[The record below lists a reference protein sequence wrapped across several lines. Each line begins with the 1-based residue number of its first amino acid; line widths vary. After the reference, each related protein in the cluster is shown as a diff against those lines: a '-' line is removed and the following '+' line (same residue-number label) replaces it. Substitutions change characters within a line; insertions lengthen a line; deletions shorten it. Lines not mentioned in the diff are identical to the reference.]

1 MGDYA
6 AAETHAE
13 LGIATY
19 DPARHHSLTY
29 AYSGHDP
36 GVCCR
41 AFSAMTLLLRGFPDQ
56 ALDRCRETLA
66 LAEREAHP
74 LTLALAQWAFSYV
87 HLMRREPDAGRRWA
101 EKEVA
106 LSEKYVLPLLLS
118 QGQFQLGWALADQ
131 GQLTEGIAAMLEG
144 LIAIS
149 ATGAEMGMPYFLS
162 ILAEAHGRNG
172 QVIEGV
178 ALVDRALAVASE
190 TGARFQL
197 PELHR
202 ARGNL
207 LLQQGQSKASAAE
220 ACFTQALQVAREQ
233 AVKFPELHAARD
245 LAALWIGQGALQKA
259 HDVLTPVYAWFTEGF
274 DTPDLQAA
282 EALLNELHA

>member
-1 MGDYA
+1 
-6 AAETHAE
+6 
-13 LGIATY
+13 
-19 DPARHHSLTY
+19 
-29 AYSGHDP
+29 
-36 GVCCR
+36 
-41 AFSAMTLLLRGFPDQ
+41 MTLLLRGFPDQ

-66 LAEREAHP
+66 LAERESHP
-74 LTLALAQWAFSYV
+74 LTMALAQWAFSYV
-87 HLMRREPDAGRRWA
+87 HLMRGEPDAGRRWA
-101 EKEVA
+101 EREVA

-118 QGQFQLGWALADQ
+118 QGKFQLGWALADQ
-131 GQLTEGIAAMLEG
+131 GLLTEGIAAMLKG
-144 LIAIS
+144 MVAIS

-207 LLQQGQSKASAAE
+207 LLRQGPSKASAAE

-245 LAALWIGQGALQKA
+245 LAALWSGQGALQKA

-274 DTPDLQAA
+274 DTPDLKEAK
-282 EALLNELHA
+282 ALLNELRA